1 MRLEGNEF
9 KRAMKHILTERECQ
23 SISVY
28 ESAIDAQVYYDT
40 DTNEFVISTTESD
53 ERFITKEDF
62 VDAIRYNINA
72 YCELMAE
79 RNPVYTGLKSYL
91 ADVYGIIAQ

>member
-9 KRAMKHILTERECQ
+9 KRAMRHILTERECQ

-28 ESAIDAQVYYDT
+28 ESATDAQMYYDT
-40 DTNEFVISTTESD
+40 NTNEFVISTTESD
-53 ERFITKEDF
+53 EHFTTKEDF

-72 YCELMAE
+72 YCEMMAE
-79 RNPVYTGLKSYL
+79 RNPAYAGLKSYI
-91 ADVYGIIAQ
+91 ADVYGIIA